1 VPVLSAVRASTPRVQ
16 MEPYGAVQFGTIGM
30 EYRPDRPAVG
40 SNRNM

>member
-1 VPVLSAVRASTPRVQ
+1 

-40 SNRNM
+40 SNWNMREGRAGRHADA